1 MPRKLTAINQLR
13 NRKHD
18 PIIKKIIRYKNMY
31 LFLLPALL
39 SAIFFSYK
47 PMVGIVMAFQDFDI
61 AKGYMRSPFVGF
73 ENFQRFL
80 SNPDFYMALRNTLCL
95 SLLSFVFVFPAPILF
110 ALILNEI
117 KWSRFKKVTQTVSYL
132 PHFISWIVAATLIQ
146 KLLLDQDMGLVN
158 DIIAAFGGS
167 RIGFMREPM
176 WFWPIV
182 IMGGIWKE
190 TGWNSIIYLA
200 ALTSIDAE
208 LYEAAK
214 VDGAG
219 RFQRLLHVTLP
230 GIAPTIG
237 LLLVLNVGSLINAGA
252 NFDAVYN
259 LQNPLVSS
267 TAYILEMYAYYEGIT
282 FARYSYATAITLM
295 QSVVTL
301 LMVLG
306 ANKIYKKLNNGYS
319 AF

>member
-1 MPRKLTAINQLR
+1 
-13 NRKHD
+13 
-18 PIIKKIIRYKNMY
+18 MY

-80 SNPDFYMALRNTLCL
+80 TNPDFYMALRNTLCL

>member
-1 MPRKLTAINQLR
+1 MPRQLTAISQLH

-80 SNPDFYMALRNTLCL
+80 TNPDFYMALRNTLCL

-306 ANKIYKKLNNGYS
+306 ANKIYKKLQ
-319 AF
+319 